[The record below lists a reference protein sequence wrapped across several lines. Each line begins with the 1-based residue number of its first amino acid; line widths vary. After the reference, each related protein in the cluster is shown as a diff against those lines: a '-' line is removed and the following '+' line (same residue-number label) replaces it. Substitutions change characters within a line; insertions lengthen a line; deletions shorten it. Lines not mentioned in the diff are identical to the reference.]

1 MELINTWKKRKV
13 SWSQIASWEYDKEQW
28 FSKYVLGIGQESNA
42 QMEFGRVIG
51 EKLASDPSFLPE
63 VLRYEVFEKEFNT
76 RLSNFVITGYLDS
89 YCPNT
94 HNFYEYKTSS
104 NPNKWNQKSVNNHG
118 QLLFYKALIY
128 LCEKVRPEDIK
139 CKLFYIPVNQSGSF
153 EMEITKNS
161 KIQSFDLNNTTTM
174 EVLKFLNYI
183 KRTRKEME
191 SYAHKRLLA

>member
-28 FSKYVLGIGQESNA
+28 FSKYILGIGQESNP

-63 VLRYEVFEKEFNT
+63 VLRYKVFEKEFNT

-89 YCPNT
+89 YCPDT

-104 NPNKWNQKSVNNHG
+104 NPNKWNQKSVNKHG

-128 LCEKVRPEDIK
+128 LCEKVKPEDIK
-139 CKLFYIPVNQSGSF
+139 CKLFYIPVHQNGSF
-153 EMEITKNS
+153 EMEINGKV
-161 KIQSFDLNNTTTM
+161 QHFDFDNTTTM